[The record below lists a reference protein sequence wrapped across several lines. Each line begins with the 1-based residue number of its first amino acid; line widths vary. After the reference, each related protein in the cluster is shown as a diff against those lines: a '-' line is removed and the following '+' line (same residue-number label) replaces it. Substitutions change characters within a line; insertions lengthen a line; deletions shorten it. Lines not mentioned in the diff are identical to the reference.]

1 MVAATDLSDE
11 LKKYTMEKTGNRI
24 YSRPKTMFSKTT
36 SLPPVEPPHP
46 GTSYNPTFQD
56 HQDLLQKAWQTE
68 VKEITAEAKTRRQ
81 LGPMLKVTPVQKQ
94 VRFVGKLSI
103 DSIIGYNCFLQ
114 AEWFTEMSQGLADD
128 DEDKEAE
135 EGTSIARP
143 TKPKTRKQKL
153 KAKALRYQEF
163 RRKQLKEEKRRLA
176 EFMRLVTILLFFE
189 FALVI
194 IIVTFALFSLRS
206 IRREIRVGEEKQAAR
221 IVKRK
226 EEKVAKLSKPAI
238 LGRCKYEELP
248 VEVNMSDEIAGSLR
262 GLKTEGMT
270 LTSYINCTQI
280 LTVYKCSGN
289 VLIDRY
295 KSLQRRNI
303 IEPRIRHRTVY
314 RYKHKVFKKRSHVE
328 PTGYK
333 ICRKQ
338 DQEKEKSSIEL

>member
-1 MVAATDLSDE
+1 M
-11 LKKYTMEKTGNRI
+11 
-24 YSRPKTMFSKTT
+24 
-36 SLPPVEPPHP
+36 
-46 GTSYNPTFQD
+46 
-56 HQDLLQKAWQTE
+56 
-68 VKEITAEAKTRRQ
+68 
-81 LGPMLKVTPVQKQ
+81 
-94 VRFVGKLSI
+94 
-103 DSIIGYNCFLQ
+103 
-114 AEWFTEMSQGLADD
+114 
-128 DEDKEAE
+128 
-135 EGTSIARP
+135 
-143 TKPKTRKQKL
+143 
-153 KAKALRYQEF
+153 
-163 RRKQLKEEKRRLA
+163 
-176 EFMRLVTILLFFE
+176 
-189 FALVI
+189 
-194 IIVTFALFSLRS
+194 
-206 IRREIRVGEEKQAAR
+206 
-221 IVKRK
+221 KRK

-270 LTSYINCTQI
+270 LTSCINCTQI

-338 DQEKEKSSIEL
+338 DQEKEKPSI